1 MALTDAK
8 SGAEGKTDADKLML
22 LLKVVGVTI
31 HKTLMLYGQ
40 KYVDI

>member
-22 LLKVVGVTI
+22 LLKVGVTI